1 MALGDLIR
9 SRRQELRLS
18 TRAVAR
24 RLGVNQSAIV
34 QWEAGGGIRPTHL
47 VALAAVLE
55 LDLSRLFREG
65 PDRAELVQDPDELAA
80 LAAYRSLPPDM
91 RGTMIRMMSGL
102 ATNDPAGQSRLAPVD
117 EPQKAVVR
125 GR

>member
-9 SRRQELRLS
+9 SRRQALRLS
-18 TRAVAR
+18 TRAVAK

-34 QWEAGGGIRPTHL
+34 QWEQGGGIRPAHL

-55 LDLSRLFREG
+55 LDLTSLFRER
-65 PDRAELVQDPDELAA
+65 PDRAELVQDADELAA
-80 LAAYRSLPPDM
+80 LAAFRGLPPDM
-91 RGTMIRMMSGL
+91 RVTMIRMMSGL
-102 ATNDPAGQSRLAPVD
+102 ATNDPAGGIRLAAVD
-117 EPQKAVVR
+117 QPQKVPAR